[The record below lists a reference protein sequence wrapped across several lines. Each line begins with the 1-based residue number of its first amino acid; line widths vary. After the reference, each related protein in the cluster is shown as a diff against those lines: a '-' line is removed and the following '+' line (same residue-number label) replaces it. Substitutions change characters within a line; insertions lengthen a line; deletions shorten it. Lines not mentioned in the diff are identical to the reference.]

1 MARPTQLVIV
11 ESPAKATTIKKYL
24 GEDFDV
30 VASFGHVRDLPK
42 SKLGIDVE
50 HGYEP
55 QYIIPRTSTKHV
67 QALKKAAA
75 GKDVIWLATDLDRE
89 GEAISW
95 HVAAVLADSTKKAKF
110 NRITF
115 NEITKPAILEAVKK
129 PREIDQGLVDAQQ
142 ARRVLDRLVGYT
154 LSPLLWKKI
163 MKGLSAG
170 RVQSAALKM
179 VVDRERERQAFK
191 PEEYFSI
198 AAALETAG
206 ANFSAEYIG
215 PVGSKKII
223 TVGKAGE
230 AEKIATE
237 SKAAAWSVV
246 DVVETEQKQRPV
258 PPFTTSTLQQAAS
271 NRLGF
276 TAKRTMSAA
285 QKLYEAGHITYM
297 RTDSQN
303 LSTAA
308 LQEIRTLISKEYGD
322 EYLPDAANHYKS
334 RGGAQE
340 AHEAVRPTHVRTL
353 PDTVAGSVGNDES
366 KLYELIWR
374 RTVACQM
381 KPATVSKLRVDLAA
395 AGHLF
400 RATGLRVLF
409 DGFRKASGVLPEE
422 VVLPALKVKD
432 AVNCQ
437 DVVSERHETQPPAR
451 FTEASLIKALEQSG
465 IGRPS
470 TYAPTLA
477 TLYARNYI
485 VAEAK
490 ALVPQEVGFMVIDM
504 LSKHFPQIVDAD
516 FTARMEGNLDV
527 VADGK
532 EPWAKAIDEFW
543 QPFSA
548 LVKEKES
555 IIEKINT
562 AVELDEKCPECGK
575 NLLIRTGRFGKFKAC
590 SGFPDCRYT
599 EQIKEDIG
607 VKCPACGE
615 SLNPRKTKRGKTFF
629 GCSGY
634 PKCSF
639 ALWQLTPAALA
650 KKIKDTPGAYP
661 HLKETETAIAAR
673 QKGEVS

>member
-1 MARPTQLVIV
+1 MSATQLVIV
-11 ESPAKATTIKKYL
+11 ESPAKASTIKKYL
-24 GEDFDV
+24 GDDFDV
-30 VASFGHVRDLPK
+30 IASFGHVRDLPK

-50 HGYEP
+50 HGYAP
-55 QYIIPRTSTKHV
+55 QYVIPRTSTKHV

-75 GKDVIWLATDLDRE
+75 GKEVIWLATDLDRE

-95 HVAAVLADSTKKAKF
+95 HVATVLEDVAKKATL

-115 NEITKPAILEAVKK
+115 NEITKPAILEAVKQ
-129 PREIDQGLVDAQQ
+129 PRAVDMNLVDAQQ

-198 AAALETAG
+198 TAQLAAAGAQFTAD
-206 ANFSAEYIG
+206 YVG
-215 PVGSKKII
+215 PVGTSKII

-230 AEKIATE
+230 AEQIARDA
-237 SKAAAWSVV
+237 KDAAWSVV
-246 DVVETEQKQRPV
+246 EVVETDQKQRPV

-308 LQEIRTLISKEYGD
+308 LQEIRTLISKDYGD

-340 AHEAVRPTHVRTL
+340 AHEAIRPTHVRTL
-353 PDTVAGSVGNDES
+353 PDTVGSTVTADEA
-366 KLYELIWR
+366 KLYDLIWR

-381 KPATVSKLRVDLAA
+381 KPATVGKMRVDLAA
-395 AGHLF
+395 GKHLF
-400 RATGLRVLF
+400 RATGLRVIF
-409 DGFRKASGVLPEE
+409 DGFCKALGQLPEE
-422 VVLPALKVKD
+422 VILPSLQAKQTVDCHDVKE
-432 AVNCQ
+432 
-437 DVVSERHETQPPAR
+437 ERHETQPPAR
-451 FTEASLIKALEQSG
+451 FTEASLIKALEKSG

-485 VAEAK
+485 KPEAK
-490 ALVPQEVGFMVIDM
+490 ALVPQEIGFMVTDM
-504 LSKHFPQIVDAD
+504 LSEHFPQIVDAA
-516 FTARMEGNLDV
+516 FTARMEDDLDQ
-527 VADGK
+527 VAEGK
-532 EPWAKAIDEFW
+532 TDWVKSIDEFW
-543 QPFSA
+543 QPFSSQ
-548 LVKEKES
+548 VKEKEAS
-555 IIEKINT
+555 IEKINT

-575 NLLIRTGRFGKFKAC
+575 NLMIRTGRFGKFKAC

-599 EQIKEDIG
+599 EQIKEEVG
-607 VKCPACGE
+607 VPCPICGE
-615 SLNPRKTKRGKTFF
+615 GLTARRTKRGKVFF

-634 PKCSF
+634 PKCKF

-650 KKIKDTPGAYP
+650 KKIKAEPAEYP
-661 HLKETETAIAAR
+661 HLQETETALAAKK
-673 QKGEVS
+673 KGEVS

>member
-1 MARPTQLVIV
+1 MSATQLVIV

-24 GEDFDV
+24 GDDFDV
-30 VASFGHVRDLPK
+30 IASFGHVRDLPK
-42 SKLGIDVE
+42 SKLGIDIE
-50 HGYEP
+50 HGYAP
-55 QYIIPRTSTKHV
+55 QYVIPRTSTKHV

-75 GKDVIWLATDLDRE
+75 GKKVIWLATDLDRE

-95 HVAAVLADSTKKAKF
+95 HVATVLEDIAKKAQL

-115 NEITKPAILEAVKK
+115 NEITKPAILEAVKQ
-129 PREIDQGLVDAQQ
+129 PRQVDMNLVDAQQ

-170 RVQSAALKM
+170 RVQSAALKI

-198 AAALETAG
+198 TAQLAAEKAEFTAD
-206 ANFSAEYIG
+206 YVG
-215 PVGSKKII
+215 PVGAKKIV
-223 TVGKAGE
+223 TVGQAGE
-230 AEKIATE
+230 AAKIAAEAKT
-237 SKAAAWSVV
+237 AQWSVV
-246 DVVETEQKQRPV
+246 EVVEADQKQRPV

-308 LQEIRTLISKEYGD
+308 LQEIRTLISKDYGD

-340 AHEAVRPTHVRTL
+340 AHEAIRPTHVRTL
-353 PDTVAGSVGNDES
+353 PDTVGSTVSADEA
-366 KLYELIWR
+366 KLYDLIWR

-381 KPATVSKLRVDLAA
+381 KPATVGKLRVDLAA
-395 AGHLF
+395 GDHLF
-400 RATGLRVLF
+400 RANGLRVIF
-409 DGFRKASGVLPEE
+409 DGFRKALGQLPEE
-422 VVLPALKVKD
+422 VILPSLKVKD
-432 AVNCQ
+432 AVDCH
-437 DVVSERHETQPPAR
+437 DVKEERHETQPPAR
-451 FTEASLIKALEQSG
+451 FTEASLIKELEKSG

-485 VAEAK
+485 TPENK
-490 ALVPQEVGFMVIDM
+490 ALVPQEVGFMVTDM
-504 LSKHFPQIVDAD
+504 LSQHFPQIVDAA
-516 FTARMEGNLDV
+516 FTARMEDDLDQ
-527 VADGK
+527 VAEGK
-532 EPWAKAIDEFW
+532 TDWVKSIDEFW
-543 QPFSA
+543 QPFEKQ
-548 LVKEKES
+548 VKEKETV
-555 IIEKINT
+555 IEKINT
-562 AVELDEKCPECGK
+562 TVELDEKCPECGK

-599 EQIKEDIG
+599 EQIKTEVG
-607 VKCPACGE
+607 VPCPICGE
-615 SLNPRKTKRGKTFF
+615 ALTARRTKRGKTFF

-634 PKCSF
+634 PKCKF

-650 KKIKDTPGAYP
+650 KKIKAEPAEYP
-661 HLKETETAIAAR
+661 HLKETEAALAA
-673 QKGEVS
+673 KKAGEVS